1 MLGKLDGALA
11 RVENALLA
19 FLGLGLLAVAA
30 AQLVFRMTGG
40 GPVWLDALMRTATL
54 WLALLGALVAT
65 REGRQL
71 RIDALVR
78 KLQGVWGTAAAVI
91 VGLFTATVCAFLA
104 YSSYT
109 LTVME
114 REGEAMV
121 FAGIPNW
128 WAMAALPI
136 VFTLMGLRALGQIV
150 RPTVL
155 PEHVSPEIT

>member
-1 MLGKLDGALA
+1 MRALIALDAALA

-19 FLGLGLLAVAA
+19 SLGLGLLAVAA
-30 AQLVFRMTGG
+30 AQLVFRFAGG

-78 KLQGVWGTAAAVI
+78 KLEGVWGTAAAVI
-91 VGLFTATVCAFLA
+91 VGLFTATSCAYLA
-104 YSSYT
+104 YSSYS

-114 REGEAMV
+114 REGGAMI

-150 RPTVL
+150 KPAVL
-155 PEHVSPEIT
+155 PEYS

>member
-1 MLGKLDGALA
+1 MRVLLALDHALS
-11 RVENALLA
+11 RVENILLA
-19 FLGLGLLAVAA
+19 SLGLGLLAVAA
-30 AQLVFRMTGG
+30 VQLGFRLTGG

-78 KLQGVWGTAAAVI
+78 KLTGIWGHVAAVV
-91 VGLFTATVCAFLA
+91 VGLFTAGICAALA
-104 YSSYT
+104 WSSYT

-114 REGEAMV
+114 RESGAML
-121 FAGIPNW
+121 FSGIPNW

-136 VFTLMGLRALGQIV
+136 IFLLMGLRALGHIA
-150 RPTVL
+150 RPAVL
-155 PEHVSPEIT
+155 PEHA